1 MSSEL
6 KFDKRD
12 FREGVASHGWNIL
25 GDPNVKNVMLR
36 DYFTGIALD
45 ATNVW
50 AVEASLGTSDTIAI
64 SEVEGGSVLM
74 TTGTVDDDSLMLSS
88 AIIFSGTKRAWC
100 EFDITIPTVADIG
113 VCLGFSD
120 AKVQNNN
127 SMAFQFDNGTFS
139 ATATDGACIVID
151 ADELTSSINAVSAQT
166 AGGATT
172 PVDMG
177 DDWTDGQRRT
187 IRIEYFGDGTSAR
200 YSYRNSNGTGQEV
213 TAQIPASATAATLM
227 CVTIQAITRAGSGGG
242 TVRVHSVKAG
252 QGL

>member
-1 MSSEL
+1 MANDEIINRFL
-6 KFDKRD
+6 D
-12 FREGVASHGWNIL
+12 FREGDASHGWNTL

-45 ATNVW
+45 TTNDW
-50 AVEASLGTSDTIAI
+50 AAAEPGSGDSWAITEIQGGAVLG
-64 SEVEGGSVLM
+64 
-74 TTGTVDDDSLMLSS
+74 TTGTVDNDSIMLSS
-88 AIIFSGTKRAWC
+88 AVIFSGSKRAWC
-100 EFDITIPTVADIG
+100 EVDLTITTVAGIG
-113 VCLGFSD
+113 VCVGFSD
-120 AKVQNNN
+120 EKAESNN
-127 SMAFQFDNGTFS
+127 SMAFQFDDGTFS

-166 AGGATT
+166 SGGATT

-187 IRIEYFGDGTSAR
+187 IRIEYTGDGTRATYR
-200 YSYRNSNGTGQEV
+200 YWNSDGTGTV
-213 TAQIPASATAATLM
+213 RSAQIPDSATAATLM

-252 QGL
+252 QDL